1 MPAKTLAAARLDAFA
16 TTRGPAWSAAT
27 VVLATLGCSA
37 FGPRAP
43 QHATDPLRRSFSVGA
58 PLHSLVS
65 ALVAGDALGVR
76 LILVHGTPGS
86 AAGWAD
92 YLLDPPP
99 GLEVA
104 ALDRPGFGRSA
115 ATGAVTSLAAQAA
128 ALAALLPTDGRRAI
142 LLGHSLGGAIA
153 ARVAA
158 DHPRRIG
165 ALILLA
171 ASLDPALEKIHP
183 LQRIGAWPGVHRLL
197 PRAIANANAE
207 LLALQAELEALAAD
221 LPRIGA
227 PTVLMHGTRDDL
239 VPVANVAYM
248 QARLSGA
255 SRVTTLLL
263 DGRNHFLPWNSAA
276 QVRDAI
282 ALAREAACR

>member
-16 TTRGPAWSAAT
+16 ATRGPAWSAAA
-27 VVLATLGCSA
+27 VVLATLGCNVP
-37 FGPRAP
+37 GPRAP
-43 QHATDPLRRSFSVGA
+43 PHATDALRRSFEVSA
-58 PLHSLVS
+58 PLHSEVS
-65 ALVAGDALGVR
+65 VLVAGDRASMR
-76 LILVHGTPGS
+76 LILAHGTPGS
-86 AAGWAD
+86 AAGWVD

-128 ALAALLPTDGRRAI
+128 ALAALLPTGGRRAI

-158 DHPRRIG
+158 DHPARVG

-183 LQRIGAWPGVHRLL
+183 LQRIGAWPGVRSLL

-207 LLALQAELEALAAD
+207 LLALPAELEALAAD
-221 LPRIGA
+221 LPRITA
-227 PTVLMHGTRDDL
+227 PVVLMHGTRDDL
-239 VPVANVAYM
+239 VPVANVTFM

-255 SRVTTLLL
+255 RSVTTLLL
-263 DGRNHFLPWNSAA
+263 DGRNHFLPWNSEA
-276 QVRDAI
+276 QVRHAI
-282 ALAREAACR
+282 ELAREAACC